1 MSVKVQITSVRL
13 EEGEKKQRKG
23 ASTQSGAIYYSRFL
37 RHAGPLGFRFRFI
50 TFLSS
55 STSIFVSLLLCLISR
70 HRNFF
75 KKIPQHIEE
84 GRKRPR
90 QVPSFSFD
98 SSKYAST
105 LISA

>member
-13 EEGEKKQRKG
+13 EEGGKKKQRKG

-55 STSIFVSLLLCLISR
+55 STSVFC
-70 HRNFF
+70 
-75 KKIPQHIEE
+75 
-84 GRKRPR
+84 
-90 QVPSFSFD
+90 FSFALLD
-98 SSKYAST
+98 FQTSEPF
-105 LISA
+105 